1 MIILHAGYV
10 GGFIPGAGEVFK
22 AHSATGDYHGEMNH
36 QTILKWLNKVIP
48 NLPPKSVL
56 VMDNAPYHNV
66 QVDRPPVRANKK
78 VMMQEWLTRH
88 MVPWDAK
95 MFKDELH
102 TLIKKHTPAPVYVVD
117 QIPES
122 HGHLG
127 LRLPPYHADLN
138 PIELIWG
145 NLKGDYFR
153 FYTIITSEC
162 TQIHNVLTAIFICIF
177 YKIAFPFLHYRLHW
191 SSKPDVQPD

>member
-1 MIILHAGYV
+1 MKFNMFYLHFRRMIILHAGCE
-10 GGFIPGAGEVFK
+10 GDFIPGAGEVFK

-48 NLPPKSVL
+48 YLPKKSVL
-56 VMDNAPYHNV
+56 VMDNAAYHNV
-66 QVDRPPVRANKK
+66 QVDKPPVRSNKK
-78 VMMQEWLTRH
+78 IVIQEWLTKHR
-88 MVPWDAK
+88 VPWGAK

-102 TLIKKHTPAPVYVVD
+102 DLIKKHPPAPVFAVD

-127 LRLPPYHADLN
+127 LRLPPYDADLN

-145 NLKGDYFR
+145 NLKGYYSR
-153 FYTIITSEC
+153 LL
-162 TQIHNVLTAIFICIF
+162 VLMTGFGF
-177 YKIAFPFLHYRLHW
+177 
-191 SSKPDVQPD
+191 